1 MKRNRYSVRKSRRR
15 WVIYR
20 NDLFLDQ
27 AMTFSKAIL
36 IAQERAAKD
45 PVVAAWD
52 REHREWVS
60 AERRASR
67 IAEDY
72 LRHARGEL

>member
-1 MKRNRYSVRKSRRR
+1 MKRNSYSVRKSRRR

-36 IAQERAAKD
+36 IAQEHAA
-45 PVVAAWD
+45 
-52 REHREWVS
+52 S
-60 AERRASR
+60 AV
-67 IAEDY
+67 
-72 LRHARGEL
+72 

>member
-20 NDLFLDQ
+20 NGLFLDQ
-27 AMTFSKAIL
+27 ATTFSKAIL
-36 IAQERAAKD
+36 TAQEHAAKD
-45 PVVAAWD
+45 RAAAVWD

-67 IAEDY
+67 IAQNY
-72 LRHARGEL
+72 LRHARGGL

>member
-15 WVIYR
+15 WVVYR

-45 PVVAAWD
+45 PVVAVWD
-52 REHREWVS
+52 REHREWAS
-60 AERRASR
+60 AERRAAR
-67 IAEDY
+67 IAQDY
-72 LRHARGEL
+72 LSRAWGEL

>member
-1 MKRNRYSVRKSRRR
+1 MRLNRYSVRKSRRR

-20 NDLFLDQ
+20 NGLFLDR

-36 IAQERAAKD
+36 IAQEHAAKD
-45 PVVAAWD
+45 RAAAVWD

-60 AERRASR
+60 AWRRA
-67 IAEDY
+67 
-72 LRHARGEL
+72 ARTAQEGEL

>member
-1 MKRNRYSVRKSRRR
+1 MKLNRYSVRKSRRR

-45 PVVAAWD
+45 RAAAVWD
-52 REHREWVS
+52 REHREWAS

-67 IAEDY
+67 IAQDY
-72 LRHARGEL
+72 LRRARGEL

>member
-1 MKRNRYSVRKSRRR
+1 MKRISYSVRKSRRR

-36 IAQERAAKD
+36 IVQEHAAKD
-45 PVVAAWD
+45 RAAAVWD

-60 AERRASR
+60 AERRAAR
-67 IAEDY
+67 IAQDY
-72 LRHARGEL
+72 LSRARGEL